1 MPDIRHRGSREGFD
15 YAYLDRAD
23 AADLAWEWLRRDADY
38 RQLVPSL
45 PRVGPFGCQLFPL
58 ATADVQRRW
67 GCLNVAVADRR
78 ADANHLL
85 WSAAVDPSVLAVA
98 ALPASTPAGTA
109 FDLADWGG
117 RLTIVRGSLAE
128 HVLLR
133 PGRGQLRFDVCSGTI
148 LQGPVRLLVDATLDD
163 TAAMSAARINC
174 FRKALSH
181 DPPNCSSPRRGRAHV
196 RQVAALRTFDAL
208 IDGASIRDV
217 AITLFGEARVQAEWL
232 DPGEAMKS
240 TCRRLIALA
249 RRMSDGGYKSLLGP
263 ACDRT

>member
-1 MPDIRHRGSREGFD
+1 MPDFRHRGSPEGFD

-23 AADLAWEWLRRDADY
+23 AADLAWEWLRRDPGY
-38 RQLVPSL
+38 CQLVPSS
-45 PRVGPFGCQLFPL
+45 PQVGPFGCQLFPL
-58 ATADVQRRW
+58 ATAEVQRSW
-67 GCLNVAVADRR
+67 GCLNVAAADRDI
-78 ADANHLL
+78 DANHLL

-98 ALPASTPAGTA
+98 ALPASTPAGTT
-109 FDLADWGG
+109 FDLADWGD
-117 RLTIVRGSLAE
+117 RLTIVRDSLAE

-148 LQGPVRLLVDATLDD
+148 LQGPVRLFVDATDDD
-163 TAAMSAARINC
+163 TADMSAARLTS
-174 FRKALSH
+174 FRKALSR
-181 DPPNCSSPRRGRAHV
+181 DPPDCSLPRRGRAHV

-208 IDGASIRDV
+208 IDGASIRDI

-249 RRMSDGGYKSLLGP
+249 RRMSDGGYKSLLDR
-263 ACDRT
+263 ACDQS